1 MNGKDI
7 FLGLKYVGEDLIE
20 EAETARF
27 PLPATQKNTHR
38 KIRRPLLIAA
48 VIALTLLLVGCA
60 VAYANGWFQRIF
72 SARSETPLSSEQIQY
87 IQNNEQIV
95 GQSQTINDW
104 TIDLKSTICDG
115 STGYL
120 VFQITAP
127 DDVDLEQYLNP
138 PTLDDKRLSM
148 GNYSASRKAAYSMAV
163 ASIGTVDA
171 ERNYW
176 YLDGGDWISDQD
188 GQPNTVLFCMTIRC
202 EKIDPNKPML
212 LEDPFGKDVSFRIRL
227 MGITLEYKN
236 QELQREIEEKYA
248 GQAYIVDGEE
258 AAGLFCSDILT
269 DEEWNFDITFD
280 SDNQFIE
287 LITKPVFAQ
296 AKVWRYADEKQWDTV
311 DSLEEVQISSF
322 RVTPFGA
329 NISYVPKPD
338 AIGISPRIG
347 ENVENAI
354 YAVMK
359 DGSRIQL
366 NLTGNNDTVL
376 QAETPI
382 VLSQLDYIL
391 LEDGTKLFTPSI

>member
-1 MNGKDI
+1 MTGKDLFI
-7 FLGLKYVGEDLIE
+7 ALGDINQKYYD
-20 EAETARF
+20 EAENDTIASSQGHKSLR
-27 PLPATQKNTHR
+27 H
-38 KIRRPLLIAA
+38 PLLIAA

-60 VAYANGWFQRIF
+60 VAYANGWFQQIF
-72 SARSETPLSSEQIQY
+72 SSRSETPLSSEQIQY
-87 IQNNEQIV
+87 IQKNEQIV

-115 STGYL
+115 RTGYL

-127 DDVDLEQYLNP
+127 DDLDLEQYLNP
-138 PTLDDKRLSM
+138 PTVDDKRLSM
-148 GNYSASRKAAYSMAV
+148 GNYSASRKAAYSYAI
-163 ASIGTVDA
+163 ASIGTVDT

-188 GQPNTVLFCMTIRC
+188 GQPNTVLFCMTVRC

-227 MGITLEYKN
+227 MGITLEYTN
-236 QELQREIEEKYA
+236 LELQKEIEEKYA
-248 GQAYIVDGEE
+248 GQDYIVDGEE

-269 DEEWNFDITFD
+269 DEEWEFDVTFD
-280 SDNQFIE
+280 PDNQFME
-287 LITKPVFAQ
+287 LINQPVSAQ
-296 AKVWRYADEKQWDTV
+296 ALVWRYADESHWETKDT
-311 DSLEEVQISSF
+311 LEEVQISSF

-329 NISYVPKPD
+329 SISYVPKPD
-338 AIGISPRIG
+338 SIGISLKLWQNLDD
-347 ENVENAI
+347 EI

-359 DGSRIQL
+359 DGSRIKL
-366 NLTGNNDTVL
+366 DLVGTDNTVL

-391 LEDGTKLFTPSI
+391 LEDGTKLFAPNI

>member
-1 MNGKDI
+1 MKAMDLLVGFGSVKDS
-7 FLGLKYVGEDLIE
+7 YVISAE
-20 EAETARF
+20 EFRQRKQKAQVKR
-27 PLPATQKNTHR
+27 LPTR
-38 KIRRPLLIAA
+38 KVWLIAA

-60 VAYANGWFQRIF
+60 VAYASGWFQQIF

-104 TIDLKSTICDG
+104 TVDLKSTICDG
-115 STGYL
+115 RTGYL

-148 GNYSASRKAAYSMAV
+148 GNCSASRKAAYSLAV
-163 ASIGTVDA
+163 ASIGTVDT

-176 YLDGGDWISDQD
+176 YLDGGNWISDED
-188 GQPNTVLFCMTIRC
+188 GQLNTVLFCMTIRC
-202 EKIDPNKPML
+202 EKMDHNKPML

-227 MGITLEYKN
+227 LGITLEYTN
-236 QELQREIEEKYA
+236 LELQKEIEEKYA
-248 GQAYIVDGEE
+248 GQDYIVDGEE

-269 DEEWNFDITFD
+269 DEEWYFDVTFD
-280 SDNQFIE
+280 PDNQFME
-287 LITKPVFAQ
+287 LINQPVSAQ
-296 AKVWRYADEKQWDTV
+296 AKVWRYADEKQWETK

-329 NISYVPKPD
+329 SISYVPKPD
-338 AIGISPRIG
+338 SIGISLKLWQNLDD
-347 ENVENAI
+347 EI
-354 YAVMK
+354 YAVMR
-359 DGSRIQL
+359 DGSRIKL
-366 NLTGNNDTVL
+366 DLVGTDNAVL

-382 VLSQLDYIL
+382 VLSQLDHIL
-391 LEDGTKLFTPSI
+391 LEDGTKLFAPDI

>member
-1 MNGKDI
+1 MKAMDLLVGFGSVKDSYVISAEEFRQGK
-7 FLGLKYVGEDLIE
+7 
-20 EAETARF
+20 
-27 PLPATQKNTHR
+27 QKAQIKRLSTR
-38 KIRRPLLIAA
+38 KMWLIAA

-60 VAYANGWFQRIF
+60 VAYANGWFQQFF

-95 GQSQTINDW
+95 GQSQTKNDW
-104 TIDLKSTICDG
+104 TVDLKSTICDG

-148 GNYSASRKAAYSMAV
+148 GNCSASRKAAYSLAV
-163 ASIGTVDA
+163 ASIGTVDT

-176 YLDGGDWISDQD
+176 YLDGGNWISDED

-202 EKIDPNKPML
+202 EKMDPNKPML

-227 MGITLEYKN
+227 LGITLEYTN
-236 QELQREIEEKYA
+236 LELQKEIEDKYA
-248 GQAYIVDGEE
+248 GQDYIVDGEE

-269 DEEWNFDITFD
+269 DEEWYFDVTFD
-280 SDNQFIE
+280 PDNQFIE
-287 LITKPVFAQ
+287 LINQPVSAQ
-296 AKVWRYADEKQWDTV
+296 AKVWRYADEKQWETK

-329 NISYVPKPD
+329 SISYVPKPD
-338 AIGISPRIG
+338 SIGISLKLWQNLDD
-347 ENVENAI
+347 EI
-354 YAVMK
+354 YAVMR
-359 DGSRIQL
+359 DGSRIKL
-366 NLTGNNDTVL
+366 DLVGTDNAVL

-391 LEDGTKLFTPSI
+391 LEDGTKLFAPNI

>member
-1 MNGKDI
+1 MKAMDLLVGFGSVKDSYVISAEEFRQGKKKAQI
-7 FLGLKYVGEDLIE
+7 KRLS
-20 EAETARF
+20 T
-27 PLPATQKNTHR
+27 R
-38 KIRRPLLIAA
+38 KMWLIAA
-48 VIALTLLLVGCA
+48 VIALILLLVGCA
-60 VAYANGWFQRIF
+60 VAYANGWFQQIF

-95 GQSQTINDW
+95 GQSQTKKDW
-104 TIDLKSTICDG
+104 TVDLKSTICDG
-115 STGYL
+115 RTGYL

-127 DDVDLEQYLNP
+127 DGMDLEQYLNP
-138 PTLDDKRLSM
+138 PTVDDKRLSM
-148 GNYSASRKAAYSMAV
+148 GNDSASRKASYSLAV
-163 ASIGTVDA
+163 ASIGTVDS

-176 YLDGGDWISDQD
+176 YLDSGDWIADGD

-202 EKIDPNKPML
+202 EKMDPNKPML

-227 MGITLEYKN
+227 MGITLEYTN
-236 QELQREIEEKYA
+236 LELQKEIEERYA

-269 DEEWNFDITFD
+269 DEEWNFHVTFD

-296 AKVWRYADEKQWDTV
+296 AKVWRYADEKQWEV
-311 DSLEEVQISSF
+311 SGSLEEVQISSF

-329 NISYVPKPD
+329 TISYAQKPD

-347 ENVENAI
+347 ENVEDAI

-359 DGSRIQL
+359 DGSHIKL
-366 NLTGNNDTVL
+366 DLTGNYDTVL

-391 LEDGTKLFTPSI
+391 LEDGTKLFAPSI

>member
-1 MNGKDI
+1 MKAIDLLVGFGSVKDS
-7 FLGLKYVGEDLIE
+7 YVIGAE
-20 EAETARF
+20 EFRQGR
-27 PLPATQKNTHR
+27 QKAQIKHLSTR
-38 KIRRPLLIAA
+38 KVWLIAA

-60 VAYANGWFQRIF
+60 VAYASGWFHQIF

-95 GQSQTINDW
+95 GQSQTKNDW

-120 VFQITAP
+120 VFQITVP
-127 DDVDLEQYLNP
+127 EDVDLEQYLNP
-138 PTLDDKRLSM
+138 ATLDDKRLSM
-148 GNYSASRKAAYSMAV
+148 GNYSANGKAAYSYAIV
-163 ASIGTVDA
+163 SIGTVDA

-227 MGITLEYKN
+227 LGITLEYTN
-236 QELQREIEEKYA
+236 LELQKEIEEKYA
-248 GQAYIVDGEE
+248 GQDYIVDGEE

-269 DEEWNFDITFD
+269 DEQWYFDVTFD
-280 SDNQFIE
+280 PDNQFIE
-287 LITKPVFAQ
+287 LISQPVSAQ
-296 AKVWRYADEKQWDTV
+296 AKVWRYADERQWETK

-329 NISYVPKPD
+329 SISYVPKPD
-338 AIGISPRIG
+338 TIGVSPRLG
-347 ENVENAI
+347 ENIDDAI

-359 DGSRIQL
+359 DGSRIKL
-366 NLTGNNDTVL
+366 DSAGNDVL
-376 QAETPI
+376 RAETPI
-382 VLSQLDYIL
+382 LLSQLDYVL
-391 LEDGTKLFTPSI
+391 LEDGTKLFAPNI